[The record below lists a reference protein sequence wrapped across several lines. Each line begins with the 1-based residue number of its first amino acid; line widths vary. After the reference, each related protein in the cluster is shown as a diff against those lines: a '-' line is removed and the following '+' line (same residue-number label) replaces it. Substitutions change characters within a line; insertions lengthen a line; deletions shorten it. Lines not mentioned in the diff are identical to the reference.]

1 MKYNEIRKKVI
12 LEKINDFNFRK
23 LSTTDKLFKKEIF
36 SINPIIDKSRI
47 LLFYTKG
54 KFDDW
59 YISKSELL
67 VLRLEHGNKEPDLFC
82 FLEKQIINKTFFISR
97 KINRLFYEMYSIGG
111 IKHQKQNILNSFPH
125 LTKNDLDFIDYLC
138 SVDMKVDESMK
149 TLQKKYSEKI
159 SQKQKEFSQKKKEV
173 KEKKTNILNE
183 FDKDGNGIIDIIEEN
198 DFMNL
203 FRKNQTII
211 KEFDKEYINHLVK
224 ISNYLKNKKKNIQN
238 IFSEISKTNNLHKI
252 EENVGLLRNQIH
264 TFKIILFHSLNL
276 ITSIVEDDLITVNEI
291 YEEFDKLKI
300 FKTDHEK
307 EVSQKLTNIGDGLS
321 DLMYSINSL
330 ENSITN
336 GLGELSYMTEIGFSD
351 LNTSLTRE
359 LKSINSSINTN
370 NLLTGIQTYQTY
382 KINKN
387 TKSLN

>member
-1 MKYNEIRKKVI
+1 
-12 LEKINDFNFRK
+12 
-23 LSTTDKLFKKEIF
+23 
-36 SINPIIDKSRI
+36 
-47 LLFYTKG
+47 
-54 KFDDW
+54 
-59 YISKSELL
+59 
-67 VLRLEHGNKEPDLFC
+67 
-82 FLEKQIINKTFFISR
+82 
-97 KINRLFYEMYSIGG
+97 
-111 IKHQKQNILNSFPH
+111 
-125 LTKNDLDFIDYLC
+125 
-138 SVDMKVDESMK
+138 MKVDESMK

-224 ISNYLKNKKKNIQN
+224 ISNYLKTKKKNIQN